1 MSRRSSFA
9 MGSSLAVLLLLALAL
24 RQLEADMSVSCSGAL
39 SGVSQC
45 LGFLQGEED
54 YPSADCCNGA
64 SGLVAAAATAADRQE
79 ACECLKAAAAEGSAE
94 STAARDLPANCG
106 ISLPFTISADV
117 DCSQ

>member
-64 SGLVAAAATAADRQE
+64 SGLVAATAADRQE
-79 ACECLKAAAAEGSAE
+79 ACECLKAATAEGSAE
-94 STAARDLPANCG
+94 STAARDLPADCG